1 MVIRTGLARKP
12 WTNYKTSNHIIAYL
26 DILGVKDMICNDN
39 NFDFLNHLNMFMEDA
54 IEESGGGIFPKE
66 EEIYI
71 KIFSDN
77 ILLAIELKED
87 DKQREHKIAILFN
100 TVANIYNEILR
111 YGYLMRG
118 AIVEGEF
125 FHNDII
131 VYGKGLV
138 EAVQLEEN
146 IAKYPRI
153 IVKTKV
159 NEANSWYYLMKDSDE
174 EVFLN
179 IFRLCEG
186 VDGVTFKINILG
198 LLKKYKN
205 NEKIKEKIM
214 WMINYFNS
222 WVAQCG
228 DPIMNKQKITDEENF
243 ITSRHICL

>member
-26 DILGVKDMICNDN
+26 DILGTKDMICNDD

-54 IEESGGGIFPKE
+54 IEESGGGIFPKKE
-66 EEIYI
+66 KIFV

-77 ILLAIELKED
+77 ILLAIELKEND
-87 DKQREHKIAILFN
+87 EQRENKIAILFN

-146 IAKYPRI
+146 VVKYPRI

-159 NEANSWYYLMKDSDE
+159 NEANNWHYLMKDNDGE
-174 EVFLN
+174 MFLN
-179 IFRLCEG
+179 IFRLCEV
-186 VDGVTFKINILG
+186 VDDVTFKIN
-198 LLKKYKN
+198 LLKILKVH
-205 NEKIKEKIM
+205 KENDGANKKIM

-222 WVAQCG
+222 WFAQCG
-228 DPIMNKQKITDEENF
+228 DPIFNKQKITDEEINKIF
-243 ITSRHICL
+243 K

>member
-77 ILLAIELKED
+77 ILLAIELKEND
-87 DKQREHKIAILFN
+87 EQRENKITILLN

-111 YGYLMRG
+111 YGYLIRG
-118 AIVEGEF
+118 AIVEGKF

-131 VYGKGLV
+131 VYGKSLV

-146 IAKYPRI
+146 VAKYPRI
-153 IVKTKV
+153 LVKTEV
-159 NEANSWYYLMKDSDE
+159 NTPNNLYYLMKDNDG

-179 IFRLCEG
+179 VFHLCNIFDD
-186 VDGVTFKINILG
+186 VAFKINLLE
-198 LLKKYKN
+198 LLKKHKN

-222 WVAQCG
+222 WFTKYEYR
-228 DPIMNKQKITDEENF
+228 IMNQQKITEEE
-243 ITSRHICL
+243 IQEAIC

>member
-26 DILGVKDMICNDN
+26 DILGTKDMICNDD

-54 IEESGGGIFPKE
+54 IEESGGGIFPKKE
-66 EEIYI
+66 KIFV

-77 ILLAIELKED
+77 ILLAIELKEND
-87 DKQREHKIAILFN
+87 EQRENKIAILFN

-153 IVKTKV
+153 MVKTKV
-159 NEANSWYYLMKDSDE
+159 NEANSWHYLMKNSDGE
-174 EVFLN
+174 AFLN
-179 IFRLCEG
+179 IFGLCEG
-186 VDGVTFKINILG
+186 VDDATFKINLLE

-222 WVAQCG
+222 WFTKYEYRM
-228 DPIMNKQKITDEENF
+228 MNQQKIAEEE
-243 ITSRHICL
+243 IQEAIC

>member
-26 DILGVKDMICNDN
+26 DILGAKDMICNDN

-77 ILLAIELKED
+77 ILLAIELKEND
-87 DKQREHKIAILFN
+87 EQRENKITILLN

-111 YGYLMRG
+111 YGYLIRG
-118 AIVEGEF
+118 AIVEGKF

-131 VYGKGLV
+131 VYGKSLV

-146 IAKYPRI
+146 VAKYPRI
-153 IVKTKV
+153 LVKTEV
-159 NEANSWYYLMKDSDE
+159 NTPNNLYYLMKDNDG

-179 IFRLCEG
+179 VFHLCNIFDD
-186 VDGVTFKINILG
+186 VAFKINLLE
-198 LLKKYKN
+198 LLKKHKN

-222 WVAQCG
+222 WFTKYEYR
-228 DPIMNKQKITDEENF
+228 IMNQQKITEEE
-243 ITSRHICL
+243 IQEAIC

>member
-1 MVIRTGLARKP
+1 MVIRTGLSRKP

-26 DILGVKDMICNDN
+26 DILGAKDMICNNN

-54 IEESGGGIFPKE
+54 IEESGGGIFHKE

-77 ILLAIELKED
+77 ILLAIELKEN
-87 DKQREHKIAILFN
+87 DKQKDNKIAALFN
-100 TVANIYNEILR
+100 TVANIYNEILH

-131 VYGKGLV
+131 VYGKSLV

-146 IAKYPRI
+146 VAKYPRI
-153 IVKTKV
+153 LVKTEV
-159 NEANSWYYLMKDSDE
+159 NTPNNLYYLMKDSDGE
-174 EVFLN
+174 LFLN
-179 IFRLCEG
+179 GFHPCNTFDD
-186 VDGVTFKINILG
+186 VAFKINLLE
-198 LLKKYKN
+198 LLKKHKN

-214 WMINYFNS
+214 WMIKYFNF
-222 WVAQCG
+222 WFTKYEYR
-228 DPIMNKQKITDEENF
+228 IMNQQKISDEE
-243 ITSRHICL
+243 IQEALL

>member
-1 MVIRTGLARKP
+1 MVIRTGSARKP

-26 DILGVKDMICNDN
+26 DILGAKDMICNDN

-54 IEESGGGIFPKE
+54 IEESGGGVFPRE
-66 EEIYI
+66 EKIYI

-77 ILLAIELKED
+77 ILLAIELKEND
-87 DKQREHKIAILFN
+87 EQRENKIAILFN

-153 IVKTKV
+153 MVKTKV
-159 NEANSWYYLMKDSDE
+159 NEANSWHYLMKNSDRE
-174 EVFLN
+174 AFLN
-179 IFRLCEG
+179 IFGLCEG
-186 VDGVTFKINILG
+186 VDDATFKINLLE

-222 WVAQCG
+222 WFTKYEYR
-228 DPIMNKQKITDEENF
+228 IMNQQKITEEE
-243 ITSRHICL
+243 IREALS